1 MGSYTS
7 KKKNRPPS
15 QEDKPPSQ
23 EAIMLA
29 VLLFRRRWPVIATC
43 FFWHPI
49 PWQCLAS
56 QQWIATRLQCITN
69 ILRTRWPAVEEL
81 EEVEDKP
88 LRADPTFLDLLMR
101 RSNNLLLR
109 RQNTFCQSIF
119 QHLFVKL
126 VFQPPAQE
134 AKKNIWALHVYRR

>member
-49 PWQCLAS
+49 PWQPILATILL
-56 QQWIATRLQCITN
+56 IAKRQNCITRP
-69 ILRTRWPAVEEL
+69 LRTRWPARTKWVEL

-101 RSNNLLLR
+101 R
-109 RQNTFCQSIF
+109 QNTFCQSIF
-119 QHLFVKL
+119 HHLFVKL
-126 VFQPPAQE
+126 VVQPPAEE
-134 AKKNIWALHVYRR
+134 AKKSIWALHVYRR

>member
-56 QQWIATRLQCITN
+56 RLHCITN

-81 EEVEDKP
+81 EEVKDEP

-101 RSNNLLLR
+101 R
-109 RQNTFCQSIF
+109 QNTFCQSIF
-119 QHLFVKL
+119 HHLFVKL
-126 VFQPPAQE
+126 VVQPPAEE
-134 AKKNIWALHVYRR
+134 AKKSIWALHVYRR